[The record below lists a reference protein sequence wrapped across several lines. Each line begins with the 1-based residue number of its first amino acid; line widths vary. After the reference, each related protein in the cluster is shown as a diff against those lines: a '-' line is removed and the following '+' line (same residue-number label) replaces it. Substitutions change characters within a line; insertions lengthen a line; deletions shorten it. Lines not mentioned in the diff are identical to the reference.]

1 MYCIGGHLAT
11 TIFLSGLFLEPFGS
25 CSLTCKSLFIFFKR
39 IFGVFVRVYISIDTV
54 VFVVQFSRSSLP
66 HRTACLL
73 YHFPPPLSIPFLSFF
88 PLFYFLCILYIYCP
102 FFSTPLY
109 ALVTFKYSSK
119 HNPLSVTLLAT
130 ASPKYRTC
138 HGSYIYPVISSFS
151 LG

>member
-1 MYCIGGHLAT
+1 MHAASVHPEPGSNSLMYCIGGHLAT

-73 YHFPPPLSIPFLSFF
+73 YHLPPLLSIPFLSFF
-88 PLFYFLCILYIYCP
+88 PLFLFPVHFVHLLP
-102 FFSTPLY
+102 FFLY
-109 ALVTFKYSSK
+109 PSIC
-119 HNPLSVTLLAT
+119 
-130 ASPKYRTC
+130 TC
-138 HGSYIYPVISSFS
+138 DTKGR
-151 LG
+151 L

>member
-1 MYCIGGHLAT
+1 MHAASVHPEPGSNSLMYCIGGHLAT

-88 PLFYFLCILYIYCP
+88 PLFLFPVHFVHLLPFPSVNTFFEKISFFCI
-102 FFSTPLY
+102 FFILWGI
-109 ALVTFKYSSK
+109 
-119 HNPLSVTLLAT
+119 LSNMEV
-130 ASPKYRTC
+130 
-138 HGSYIYPVISSFS
+138 SYGIC
-151 LG
+151 LH